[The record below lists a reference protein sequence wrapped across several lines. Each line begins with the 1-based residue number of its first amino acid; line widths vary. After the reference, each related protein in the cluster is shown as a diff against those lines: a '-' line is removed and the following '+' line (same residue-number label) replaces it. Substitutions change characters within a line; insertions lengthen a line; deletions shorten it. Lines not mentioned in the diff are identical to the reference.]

1 MAERR
6 ANVAPPWREPGTAR
20 FGRRPVLVSCA
31 ASHGGTSSSWRARG
45 QSEFFVQFFKHF
57 HCLESFHK
65 LEWNSRRS
73 GTPVP
78 QSSAVAEERIPSS
91 TTARSHIHQRR
102 IDGVHG
108 VGSRSAP
115 REPVSTQHRTIIVV
129 TCIRPGPE
137 SPALGTSTDVFQ
149 TADKLA
155 QAAVAEL
162 ADFVAIEV
170 SEPILHG
177 DVSAPRPLCSGT
189 PFRRAAFQSKPGTG
203 ARPAYAVGEV
213 SRIPRATPYRQS
225 LVDLRP
231 RLILDLVRDG
241 RWLVRDPVRAHRI
254 REARAHSA
262 IVIPLIAGDAVLGL
276 VGLYRRAESAPFDVD
291 DLQAAISFADRAAQC
306 LDVVRDRIQGRVH
319 ARLLQRNLLPEV
331 LPSLG
336 AIEAAE
342 GQLPVEGSGGEWF
355 DIIPLSGARA
365 ALVVGATRGRGVDA
379 AVGMSQLRAMIITLA
394 IQDLAPDEI
403 LAHLDDMA
411 TRLGE
416 HLLSGRLPSDMKYAG
431 SSCLFV
437 VYDPVTGRCT
447 SSRAGGSQL
456 VVIHPDGV
464 VSAPGLPSHPTL
476 GTDGHPYEA
485 TEVDVPPGTVLVLT
499 SGGIDDAHR
508 DGEATATT
516 EHLHEVVNRSGP
528 DVRKIIESTCRDM
541 ALGHEPALLV
551 ARAQALDAKNVAS
564 LAVPSDPA
572 AVAAVRAWTRRQ
584 LATWMLDEL
593 ASTTTLIVSE
603 LVTNAIRYATG
614 PTELRL
620 INDGPTLICEVSDTN
635 GAVPRLHKARP
646 SDEGGRGLSI
656 VSELTQ
662 HQGTRLTARG
672 KTVWTQQSHST

>member
-1 MAERR
+1 MELKKIRDPSTAEFS
-6 ANVAPPWREPGTAR
+6 G
-20 FGRRPVLVSCA
+20 S
-31 ASHGGTSSSWRARG
+31 GGTD
-45 QSEFFVQFFKHF
+45 
-57 HCLESFHK
+57 
-65 LEWNSRRS
+65 
-73 GTPVP
+73 
-78 QSSAVAEERIPSS
+78 PSS

-102 IDGVHG
+102 IDGVHD
-108 VGSRSAP
+108 VDSRSAP
-115 REPVSTQHRTIIVV
+115 REPVSIQHRTIIVV
-129 TCIRPGPE
+129 TCICRGPE

-149 TADKLA
+149 TADRLA
-155 QAAVAEL
+155 HAAVAEL

-177 DVSAPRPLCSGT
+177 DMSIPRPLRSGT
-189 PFRRAAFQSKPGTG
+189 PFRRAAFQSKRGTDV
-203 ARPAYAVGEV
+203 RPAYAVGDV
-213 SRIPRATPYRQS
+213 SRIPRATPYRQA

-231 RLILDLVRDG
+231 RLIAHLVRDG
-241 RWLVRDPVRAHRI
+241 RWPVHDPARAHCI
-254 REARAHSA
+254 REAQAHSA
-262 IVIPLIAGDAVLGL
+262 MVIPLVVGDAVLGL

-291 DLQAAISFADRAAQC
+291 DLQAAVRFADRAAQC
-306 LDVVRDRIQGRVH
+306 LDAVRDRIQGGVH
-319 ARLLQRNLLPEV
+319 ARLLQRKLLPEA

-342 GQLPVEGSGGEWF
+342 GELPVEGSGGEWF

-365 ALVVGATRGRGVDA
+365 ALVVGAARGWGVDA

-394 IQDLAPDEI
+394 MEDQAPDEI
-403 LAHLDDMA
+403 LARLDDMA
-411 TRLGE
+411 TRRGE
-416 HLLSGRLPSDMKYAG
+416 HLMSGLLSDVKYAG
-431 SSCLFV
+431 ASCLLV

-456 VVIHPDGV
+456 VIIHPDGV
-464 VSAPGLPSHPTL
+464 VGAPGLPSHPAL
-476 GTDGHPYEA
+476 GTHGHPYESA
-485 TEVDVPPGTVLVLT
+485 EVDVPPGTVLLLK
-499 SGGIDDAHR
+499 SGGIDDAHP
-508 DGEATATT
+508 DGDAAA
-516 EHLHEVVNRSGP
+516 EHLHEVVNRSGL
-528 DVRKIIESTCRDM
+528 DVRKIIESARRDVDP
-541 ALGHEPALLV
+541 GHEPALLV

-572 AVAAVRAWTRRQ
+572 AVAVARAWTRRQ

-593 ASTTTLIVSE
+593 ASTTALIVSE
-603 LVTNAIRYATG
+603 LVTNALRYATG

-620 INDGPTLICEVSDTN
+620 INDGHTLICEVSDTN